1 MGAERRCS
9 ITGWRTRATRAPPA
23 FHPSRA
29 RLHPVSVA
37 RSSAARMS
45 SSSVGSPKP
54 VYSYPSCGRVRALHA
69 ILRPRIPPNRPQD
82 AQNGRESG
90 FPGFRST
97 TLDGC
102 HPVGQ
107 GPIHGR
113 ILRPAPVT
121 AKFPGWRSGEGSTSA
136 GSSATTGLRSAVA
149 PATEFGGWSTSPP
162 AARVAGRKRR
172 VRGGAAPR
180 QPRSGTHGVWPQRV
194 RWLVSHNHADSRVI
208 CMTGSRGRPG
218 LFTTSTKAC
227 PSSILCRTSE
237 PRGCECAALQRK
249 TPARLMVPLHPRWLG
264 VDCNPVRP
272 PTLGTQ
278 GH

>member
-90 FPGFRST
+90 FPGFQEHDPGWLSPSRPRT
-97 TLDGC
+97 
-102 HPVGQ
+102 HPRADPQARAGHGQ
-107 GPIHGR
+107 VLNVGR
-113 ILRPAPVT
+113 IVGHDGATLGRGPRDGVRGLEHLAARRSRGGPKTQGQRGRSPPPASL
-121 AKFPGWRSGEGSTSA
+121 GDSRS
-136 GSSATTGLRSAVA
+136 VA
-149 PATEFGGWSTSPP
+149 PASTL
-162 AARVAGRKRR
+162 
-172 VRGGAAPR
+172 
-180 QPRSGTHGVWPQRV
+180 
-194 RWLVSHNHADSRVI
+194 LVSHNHADSRVI

-218 LFTTSTKAC
+218 LFTTPTKAC

-237 PRGCECAALQRK
+237 PRAANALRFS
-249 TPARLMVPLHPRWLG
+249 ARLLRDLW
-264 VDCNPVRP
+264 CRC
-272 PTLGTQ
+272 TLAGWA
-278 GH
+278 